1 MLRKGSGPDHKWFYR
16 PDKRAFGLKVNDI
29 DLKIPDCDLICFFL
43 CVCVCV
49 CICVHMYVNRSV
61 VSDSL

>member
-49 CICVHMYVNRSV
+49 HVCACVC
-61 VSDSL
+61 